1 MKVNISKVLYNN
13 YTHKTLFCTV
23 DPDADV
29 LGTSNTK
36 EILDE
41 MWDYQSR
48 WKFIGIELSIDMG
61 TLDAIERDC
70 KMVDDCLL
78 RVITAW
84 LRNNPRPTRKVI
96 RVALQS
102 KHVSN
107 ASGNY
112 HNHTC
117 NVRIRSICSCN
128 NINSSL

>member
-1 MKVNISKVLYNN
+1 MVVCCLSHYWNNSKSLI
-13 YTHKTLFCTV
+13 KCALQI
-23 DPDADV
+23 ADV
-29 LGTSNTK
+29 LSTSNTK

-41 MWDYQSR
+41 MWDYRSR
-48 WKFIGIELSIDMG
+48 WKFIGVELSIDMG
-61 TLDAIERDC
+61 TLDAIEKDC

-84 LRNNPRPTRKVI
+84 LRNNPRPTREVI

-107 ASGNY
+107 VSGNY

-117 NVRIRSICSCN
+117 SVRIRSICGCN
-128 NINSSL
+128 NINASL